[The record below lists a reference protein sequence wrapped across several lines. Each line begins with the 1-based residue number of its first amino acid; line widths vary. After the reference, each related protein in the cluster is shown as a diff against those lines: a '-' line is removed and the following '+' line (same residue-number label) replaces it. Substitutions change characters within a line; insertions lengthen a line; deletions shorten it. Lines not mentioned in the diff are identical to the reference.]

1 MPWFCVYVGYAIC
14 LVLSLVST
22 VMVLLY
28 GYNFGPAIALE
39 WLLSVFLAFLISIF
53 LLEPLKVTA
62 RTRHLHWLLVPGHW
76 GGRGLVTDLALLIVM
91 QKMLTRMGACVAED
105 VDMDE

>member
-14 LVLSLVST
+14 LALSLVST

-39 WLLSVFLAFLISIF
+39 WLLSVLLAFLISIF

-62 RTRHLHWLLVPGHW
+62 RRLHWLPGLE
-76 GGRGLVTDLALLIVM
+76 GVLVTDLALLIVR
-91 QKMLTRMGACVAED
+91 QKMLIRRSDCVAGD
-105 VDMDE
+105 VDMDG